1 MPSDFAG
8 AVGIDDAKI
17 CELKNQIASQHQVL
31 QDLLPETDDT
41 TSHLMAEAGEPIS

>member
-8 AVGIDDAKI
+8 VAGIDDAKI

-31 QDLLPETDDT
+31 QELLPQADAI